1 VVGYLP
7 GTVKS
12 DQLIVIGAHYDK
24 WWYGA
29 TDNSAGIGQML
40 SLAKSL
46 INSGY
51 KPNHTI
57 AFVAFGAEEYG
68 WTSTNFDW
76 LIGSYSHL
84 KRNHPDWP
92 GKTLAFFNFDDGAGL
107 LGAKTILAN
116 GSPETYNFRK
126 NMTSVFDNYF
136 SHTLP
141 WSAYYLPAKAVYNLP
156 STDFDE
162 FSFGSAGISTMNVIS
177 TDSQIDFD
185 SVYHTQLDNM
195 DIISAESLGLATIAN
210 GLTVIRLD
218 RSNILPYNL
227 ENWATDLS
235 QQLEFKKIKTM
246 GIDIKP
252 INSAIQEFKKVASRV
267 WTKIQNSN
275 STKKDQINSLL
286 LDAEKKLA
294 SALVT
299 VGGYD
304 EALYPHEQY
313 QTDAWALKSAQDAL
327 VKNDLETALDSLQE
341 VYGLYEGVKV
351 SRPVYKEMVINRH
364 NSNRSDLFW
373 ATGKLAR
380 FIDFYDQYFLI
391 EENGNT
397 RKNMTLIRVAFDQAV
412 KNLTGAINT
421 EIAVLNQATALLLAL
436 EKLLP

>member
-1 VVGYLP
+1 
-7 GTVKS
+7 
-12 DQLIVIGAHYDK
+12 
-24 WWYGA
+24 
-29 TDNSAGIGQML
+29 
-40 SLAKSL
+40 
-46 INSGY
+46 
-51 KPNHTI
+51 
-57 AFVAFGAEEYG
+57 
-68 WTSTNFDW
+68 
-76 LIGSYSHL
+76 
-84 KRNHPDWP
+84 
-92 GKTLAFFNFDDGAGL
+92 
-107 LGAKTILAN
+107 
-116 GSPETYNFRK
+116 
-126 NMTSVFDNYF
+126 
-136 SHTLP
+136 
-141 WSAYYLPAKAVYNLP
+141 
-156 STDFDE
+156 
-162 FSFGSAGISTMNVIS
+162 
-177 TDSQIDFD
+177 
-185 SVYHTQLDNM
+185 M